1 MYRRLGCRYKGV
13 ERMRKV
19 KGLGTLLLAG
29 ALLIGCGGSDTD
41 KSPSK
46 SEESN
51 QTAEVTEVP
60 TKEPTAQPTEEPA
73 KETEEAETDRE
84 HEIELPEDQK
94 LVADYTKVD
103 GLIVEKGT
111 RLAFVVKSTETG
123 YWKAVRQGVKQAV
136 DDLNET
142 LGYTEEDKITFT
154 FEGPKTETDVDAQ
167 INALDAVVSENPSV
181 LCLAAVDMGS
191 CVAQLEAAQ
200 ENGIPVIILDSGVD
214 SEELV
219 YSVCATDNY
228 AAGREAAK
236 KLCEKIGDEGEVAI
250 VSHLQ
255 VGESSK
261 SRVEGF
267 QDEIAENHP
276 QVEVVQVAYEPQKEG
291 DVTVEESIDAIMKLY
306 PQLKGVFCTNESMG
320 IKALQVLENYADRGI
335 QLVGFDMG
343 PTQEEAIRNGKMAG
357 VVSQNP
363 YGMGYATVVAGVR
376 AILDME
382 NDAFVDAGYQWIDA
396 ENIDLEEKQKY
407 LYK

>member
-1 MYRRLGCRYKGV
+1 
-13 ERMRKV
+13 MRKI

-29 ALLIGCGGSDTD
+29 MLLIGCGGKNTDNSSSKKEEDTQTPETTEAPAQE
-41 KSPSK
+41 PSM
-46 SEESN
+46 E
-51 QTAEVTEVP
+51 
-60 TKEPTAQPTEEPA
+60 PTEEP
-73 KETEEAETDRE
+73 TQEAEDEEEKNE
-84 HEIELPEDQK
+84 HEIDLPDDQK
-94 LVADYTKVD
+94 LVADYTSVN
-103 GLIVEKGT
+103 GLVLEKGT
-111 RLAFVVKSTETG
+111 RIAFVVKSTETG

-142 LGYTEEDKITFT
+142 LGYTDEDKITFT

-167 INALDAVVSENPSV
+167 VNALDAVVSENPDV

-214 SEELV
+214 SSELV

-228 AAGREAAK
+228 AAGQEAAR

-250 VSHLQ
+250 ISHLQ
-255 VGESSK
+255 LGESSK
-261 SRVEGF
+261 SRVKGF

-276 QVEVVQVAYEPQKEG
+276 QVEIVQVAYEPQKEG
-291 DVTVEESIDAIMKLY
+291 EVTVEESIDAIMKLY
-306 PQLKGVFCTNESMG
+306 PKLKGIFCTNESMG
-320 IKALQVLENYADRGI
+320 VKALNVLGNYADRGI
-335 QLVGFDMG
+335 QVVGFDMG
-343 PTQEEAIRNGKMAG
+343 QTQEEAIRSGKLAG

-363 YGMGYATVVAGVR
+363 YGMGYATVVAGSR

-382 NDAFVDAGYQWIDA
+382 NDTFVDAGYQWIDV
-396 ENIDLEEKQKY
+396 ENIDLEENEKY

>member
-1 MYRRLGCRYKGV
+1 
-13 ERMRKV
+13 MRKI

-29 ALLIGCGGSDTD
+29 MLLISCGGKNTD
-41 KSPSK
+41 NSSSKKEKDIQTPEATEAPAQEPSM
-46 SEESN
+46 E
-51 QTAEVTEVP
+51 
-60 TKEPTAQPTEEPA
+60 PTEEP
-73 KETEEAETDRE
+73 TQEAEDAEEKNE
-84 HEIELPEDQK
+84 HEIDLPDDQK
-94 LVADYTKVD
+94 LVADYTSVN
-103 GLIVEKGT
+103 GLILEKGT
-111 RLAFVVKSTETG
+111 RIAFVVKNTETG

-142 LGYTEEDKITFT
+142 LGYTDEEKITFT

-167 INALDAVVSENPSV
+167 VNALDAVVSENPDV

-214 SEELV
+214 SSELV

-228 AAGREAAK
+228 AAGQEAAR

-250 VSHLQ
+250 ISHLQ
-255 VGESSK
+255 LGESSK
-261 SRVEGF
+261 SRVKGF
-267 QDEIAENHP
+267 QDEITENHSK
-276 QVEVVQVAYEPQKEG
+276 VEIVQVAYEPQKEG

-306 PQLKGVFCTNESMG
+306 PQLKGIFCTNESMG
-320 IKALQVLENYADRGI
+320 VKALTVLENYTDREI
-335 QLVGFDMG
+335 QVVGFDMG
-343 PTQEEAIRNGKMAG
+343 QTQEEAIRSGKLAG

-363 YGMGYATVVAGVR
+363 YGMGYATVVAGSR

-382 NDAFVDAGYQWIDA
+382 NDTFVDAGYQWIDV
-396 ENIDLEEKQKY
+396 ENIDLEENEKY

>member
-13 ERMRKV
+13 EKMRKV

-29 ALLIGCGGSDTD
+29 ALLIGSAGSDTD

-191 CVAQLEAAQ
+191 CVAQLEAVQ

-228 AAGREAAK
+228 AAGRKWRKNFVRRSEMRGK
-236 KLCEKIGDEGEVAI
+236 W
-250 VSHLQ
+250 
-255 VGESSK
+255 
-261 SRVEGF
+261 
-267 QDEIAENHP
+267 
-276 QVEVVQVAYEPQKEG
+276 
-291 DVTVEESIDAIMKLY
+291 
-306 PQLKGVFCTNESMG
+306 QLFLIFRWER
-320 IKALQVLENYADRGI
+320 A
-335 QLVGFDMG
+335 
-343 PTQEEAIRNGKMAG
+343 
-357 VVSQNP
+357 
-363 YGMGYATVVAGVR
+363 VR
-376 AILDME
+376 A
-382 NDAFVDAGYQWIDA
+382 A
-396 ENIDLEEKQKY
+396 
-407 LYK
+407 

>member
-1 MYRRLGCRYKGV
+1 
-13 ERMRKV
+13 MRKI

-29 ALLIGCGGSDTD
+29 MLLIGCGGKDTD
-41 KSPSK
+41 KSSSK
-46 SEESN
+46 AEEES
-51 QTAEVTEVP
+51 QAPKVTETP
-60 TKEPTAQPTEEPA
+60 TQEPSLELTEEPTQEA
-73 KETEEAETDRE
+73 ENTEENNE
-84 HEIELPEDQK
+84 HEIDLPDDQE
-94 LVADYTKVD
+94 LVADYTSVD
-103 GLIVEKGT
+103 GLILEKGT
-111 RLAFVVKSTETG
+111 RIAFVVKSTETG

-142 LGYTEEDKITFT
+142 LGYTDEDKITFT

-167 INALDAVVSENPSV
+167 VNALDAVVSENPDV

-214 SEELV
+214 SSELI

-228 AAGREAAK
+228 AAGQEAAR

-250 VSHLQ
+250 ISHLQ
-255 VGESSK
+255 LGESSK
-261 SRVEGF
+261 SRVKGF
-267 QDEIAENHP
+267 QDEITENSK
-276 QVEVVQVAYEPQKEG
+276 VEIVQVAYEPQKEG

-306 PQLKGVFCTNESMG
+306 PQLKGIFCTNESMG
-320 IKALQVLENYADRGI
+320 VKALTVLENYTDREI
-335 QLVGFDMG
+335 QVVGFDMG
-343 PTQEEAIRNGKMAG
+343 QTQEEAIRSGKLAG

-363 YGMGYATVVAGVR
+363 YGMGYATVVAGSR

-382 NDAFVDAGYQWIDA
+382 NDTFVDAGYQWIDV
-396 ENIDLEEKQKY
+396 ENIDLEENEKY